1 MEKERKYAVFAKTRR
16 RGTSRY
22 RNSPICR
29 QRKIPEDSAKGE
41 RERERGREGEGVA
54 WLPGWQRSEKPGDGK
69 LETRRNTELGSL
81 FVEDSFREDAI
92 YFSNGLA
99 SRYNAVL
106 ITRARV

>member
-41 RERERGREGEGVA
+41 RERGRERVRE
-54 WLPGWQRSEKPGDGK
+54 WLGFRAGNAQKSRETENWRRG
-69 LETRRNTELGSL
+69 ETRS
-81 FVEDSFREDAI
+81 
-92 YFSNGLA
+92 
-99 SRYNAVL
+99 
-106 ITRARV
+106 

>member
-41 RERERGREGEGVA
+41 RGRGRGSGVA
-54 WLPGWQRSEKPGDGK
+54 SGLALATLRKAGDGK
-69 LETRRNTELGSL
+69 LETRRNTERGSL
-81 FVEDSFREDAI
+81 FVEDSFREDGI

-106 ITRARV
+106 ITRVHECKI